1 MSLSRQI
8 EEYIKRLLEKSSS
21 IEVQRSELA
30 GNFKCVPSQINY
42 VLSTR
47 FTPTHGYLVE
57 SRRGGGGYLRIVKL
71 SWGKSAGTQI
81 EEIYHNLGI
90 TIEQWQAEGVL
101 CRLKDE
107 ELITAREYLMLKAI
121 INRDTLQIELPQRD
135 IIRAKIIQ
143 TVLATLSR
151 NDLEEED

>member
-8 EEYIKRLLEKSSS
+8 EEYLKRLLETCSS
-21 IEVQRSELA
+21 IEIQRGELA

-47 FTPTHGYLVE
+47 FTPNHGYLVE

-71 SWGKSAGTQI
+71 SWGKSASTQV
-81 EEIYHNLGI
+81 EEIYQNLGAYI
-90 TIEQWQAEGVL
+90 DQCQAEGIL
-101 CRLKDE
+101 SRLKDE

-121 INRDTLQIELPQRD
+121 INREMLQLQLPERD
-135 IIRAKIIQ
+135 ILRARIIQ
-143 TVLATLSR
+143 AVLATLSR
-151 NDLEEED
+151 NDLEEEN

>member
-1 MSLSRQI
+1 MSLSRRI
-8 EEYIKRLLEKSSS
+8 EEYIKKLLESSSS

-30 GNFKCVPSQINY
+30 GSFKCVPSQINY

-57 SRRGGGGYLRIVKL
+57 SRRGGGGFLRIVKL
-71 SWGKSAGTQI
+71 SWGKSESTQI

-90 TIEQWQAEGVL
+90 EIDQWKAEVIL

-107 ELITAREYLMLKAI
+107 ELITAREHLLLKAI
-121 INRDTLQIELPQRD
+121 INRDTLQIDLPERD
-135 IIRAKIIQ
+135 LIRARIIHSI
-143 TVLATLSR
+143 LATLSR
-151 NDLEEED
+151 NDLEEEN